1 MEPWLRGLYDAEGM
15 RAVDRWAIEEQGV
28 DSLELM
34 EAAGR
39 AVAEAVARL
48 SPQGP
53 VRVVCGKGNNGGDG
67 LVTARLLREMGFEAE
82 ALLLWPADELSEDA
96 AANLAR
102 LGGVE
107 RRAAG
112 DSAGA
117 PPEGVRSSPRYPR
130 VSANAGGGEADD
142 TAGAAAA
149 VEVGDDIAARL
160 AGSGAI
166 VDAIFGTGFSGAP
179 REPAAAAI
187 AAIASLKKGG
197 APVVAC
203 DLASGVDA
211 TTGEIAGAMVEADV
225 TVTFHGAK
233 VGHYVAPGKWATGEL
248 VVASIGIPA
257 GAPDPAA
264 AGVIE
269 PAVLELAPRR
279 GSRSTKFSSGQ
290 VTIAGGSR
298 GLTGAVRM
306 SSTAA
311 IRAGAGYATVAVPA
325 DLEPTF
331 EAAEVEV
338 MSRGIGGTPGR
349 LGTEGVD
356 DVLAAFERAAGG
368 VLGPGLGRDE
378 DSLALAR
385 AVAPRIEAPLVIDAD
400 GLNAFAG
407 QLDRLAARSAPTVLT
422 PHAGELGR
430 LLERESAEIGERR
443 LAAAQD
449 AAAWSGAVV
458 VLKGDDT
465 IVTDG
470 ERVAVNAVS
479 APGLAT
485 AGSGDVL
492 SGMTA
497 ALLARGLEPFAAACA
512 AVIAHARAGQEATR
526 RVGAAESVIATD
538 VIAAIPLG
546 LRSAGPVE

>member
-1 MEPWLRGLYDAEGM
+1 METWLRGLYDTDGM
-15 RAVDRWAIEEQGV
+15 RSADAWAISDQGA

-34 EAAGR
+34 ENAGR

-48 SPQGP
+48 APQGP

-67 LVTARLLREMGFEAE
+67 LVAARLLREMGFVVEV
-82 ALLLWPADELSEDA
+82 LLLWPADELSKDA
-96 AANLAR
+96 AANLRR
-102 LGGVE
+102 LGE
-107 RRAAG
+107 
-112 DSAGA
+112 GA
-117 PPEGVRSSPRYPR
+117 L
-130 VSANAGGGEADD
+130 
-142 TAGAAAA
+142 
-149 VEVGDDIAARL
+149 EVGNDVGDRL

-187 AAIASLKKGG
+187 AAINDRG

-203 DLASGVDA
+203 DIASGVDA
-211 TTGEIAGAMVEADV
+211 STGEVAGAVVECAV

-248 VVASIGIPA
+248 VVAPIGIPP
-257 GAPDPAA
+257 GAPEPVA

-269 PAVLELAPRR
+269 PAVLDLLPRR
-279 GSRSTKFSSGQ
+279 SARSTKFSSGQ

-325 DLEPTF
+325 DLEPVF

-338 MSRGIGGTPGR
+338 MSRGIPGPEGR
-349 LGTEGVD
+349 LGTPGIEA
-356 DVLAAFERAAGG
+356 VLAAYEKAAAG
-368 VLGPGLGRDE
+368 VFGPGLGRDE

-385 AVAPRIEAPLVIDAD
+385 AVVPRIEAPLVVDAD

-407 QLDRLAARSAPTVLT
+407 SLAYLAAREAPTVLT

-430 LLERESAEIGERR
+430 LLKRESAEIGDHR
-443 LAAAQD
+443 LAAAKE
-449 AAAWSGAVV
+449 AALRSGAIV

-470 ERVAVNAVS
+470 ERVAVNAVA
-479 APGLAT
+479 APALAT

-512 AVIAHARAGQEATR
+512 AALAHARAGQEAAR
-526 RVGAAESVIATD
+526 RIGLVESVIASD
-538 VIAAIPLG
+538 VIAAIPAG
-546 LRSAGPVE
+546 LRSAGPVQ

>member
-15 RAVDRWAIEEQGV
+15 RAVDRWAIEDQGV
-28 DSLELM
+28 DSLALM

-48 SPQGP
+48 ASSGP

-67 LVTARLLREMGFEAE
+67 LVAARLLREIGFDAE
-82 ALLLWPADELSEDA
+82 ILLLWPADELSDDA
-96 AANLAR
+96 TANLRR
-102 LGGVE
+102 LEPASIFEVD
-107 RRAAG
+107 G
-112 DSAGA
+112 D
-117 PPEGVRSSPRYPR
+117 
-130 VSANAGGGEADD
+130 
-142 TAGAAAA
+142 
-149 VEVGDDIAARL
+149 VGARL
-160 AGSGAI
+160 ADSGAV

-187 AAIASLKKGG
+187 AAIGEAREAG
-197 APVVAC
+197 AHVVAC
-203 DLASGVDA
+203 DVASGVDA
-211 TTGEIAGAMVEADV
+211 ATGEIAGAAVEADV

-248 VVASIGIPA
+248 VVAPIGIPE
-257 GAPDPAA
+257 GAPEPAA
-264 AGVIE
+264 AGVIG
-269 PAVLELAPRR
+269 PAVLDLLPRR
-279 GSRSTKFSSGQ
+279 GAQSTKFSSGQ

-325 DLEPTF
+325 DLEPVF

-338 MSRGIGGTPGR
+338 MSKGVGATPGR
-349 LGTEGVD
+349 LGTDATEE
-356 DVLAAFERAAGG
+356 VLAAFERAAGG

-385 AVAPRIEAPLVIDAD
+385 EVAPRIDAPLVIDAD

-407 QLDRLAARSAPTVLT
+407 QLDRLAARKEPTVLT

-430 LLERESAEIGERR
+430 LLERESAEIGDHR
-443 LAAAQD
+443 LAAAKE
-449 AAAWSGAVV
+449 AAAWSGGVV

-470 ERVAVNAVS
+470 ERVAVNAVA

-492 SGMTA
+492 SGLTA
-497 ALLARGLEPFAAACA
+497 ALLARGVEPFAAACA
-512 AVIAHARAGQEATR
+512 AVIAHARAGVEAAQ
-526 RVGAAESVIATD
+526 RVGLAESVIATD
-538 VIAAIPLG
+538 VIAALPAG
-546 LRSAGPVE
+546 LRSAAPVE